1 MQRHTIETL
10 RNSIM
15 NLNKAAGYPET
26 GLKRDD
32 EGRLRPV
39 PGAYVLDGAYGGYR
53 LNRYTIGGGETHVTD
68 RHPAGIAYDLVLAYT
83 EGLKAGIRK
92 GSSDAVSVFARAE
105 EARQGITTPTI
116 DQHIPVGDIRL
127 G

>member
-15 NLNKAAGYPET
+15 SLNKAAGYPET

-53 LNRYTIGGGETHVTD
+53 LNRYTIGGGEAHVTD
-68 RHPAGIAYDLVLAYT
+68 RHTAGITYDLVLAYT
-83 EGLKAGIRK
+83 EGLEVGLAMG
-92 GSSDAVSVFARAE
+92 GSNQPR
-105 EARQGITTPTI
+105 GTTPTI